1 MDGAAP
7 WSLHEILRVTSCDT
21 GTLNGASLT
30 PFAPLQP
37 RLPSQRTMAALA
49 QHAPALPA
57 PAPAALAADRR
68 PLRAGRCQV
77 PDCTT
82 PDEGSRAYN
91 QRCRCVP

>member
-7 WSLHEILRVTSCDT
+7 WSLHEILRVTNCDI
-21 GTLNGASLT
+21 GALDSAASLT
-30 PFAPLQP
+30 PFGPLQP
-37 RLPSQRTMAALA
+37 RLPSQRTMAASA
-49 QHAPALPA
+49 QHAAAPPA
-57 PAPAALAADRR
+57 PALAEDRR

-91 QRCRCVP
+91 QRCR